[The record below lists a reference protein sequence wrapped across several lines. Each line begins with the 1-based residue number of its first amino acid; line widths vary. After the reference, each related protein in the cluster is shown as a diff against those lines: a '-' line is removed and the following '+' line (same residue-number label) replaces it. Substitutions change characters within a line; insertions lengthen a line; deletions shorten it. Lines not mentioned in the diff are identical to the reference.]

1 MTQAVNLANFAN
13 SVDSSGGVAPTVLN
27 AAVPITKGG
36 TGQATASAARTA
48 LGVDYTTIFNII
60 YPVGSIYSNATNGT
74 NPATLLGF
82 GTWVSLGAARTL
94 VGYSSGD
101 PLFGTAGNTG
111 GSRDAITVS
120 HTHTL
125 SGLTTGSAG
134 AHSHVTYWNYYDGGA
149 GTGLIDP
156 VNPGTGTYQVP
167 TNTAGAHTH
176 TLSGDI
182 ASTGSSGTNANLQP
196 YLVVYMWQRTA

>member
-13 SVDSSGGVAPTVLN
+13 NVDSSGGVSPSVLN
-27 AAVPITKGG
+27 TAVPITKGG

-48 LGVDYTTIFNII
+48 LGVDYGTIFGLI
-60 YPVGSIYSNATNGT
+60 YPIGSIYSNATNGA
-74 NPATLLGF
+74 NPGTLLGF
-82 GTWVSLGAARTL
+82 GTWTSLGAARTL

-111 GSRDAITVS
+111 GSRDSIVVT

-125 SGLTTGSAG
+125 TGLTTNSAG
-134 AHSHVTYWNYYDGGA
+134 DHSHYTSWTYYTGGA
-149 GTGLIDP
+149 GSGLIDP
-156 VNPGTGTYQVP
+156 VNPGSGTYQVP

-176 TLSGDI
+176 SLSGDI
-182 ASTGSSGTNANLQP
+182 ASAGQSGTNANLPP

>member
-13 SVDSSGGVAPTVLN
+13 SLDSSGGVAPTVLN

-111 GSRDAITVS
+111 GSRDAITVT

-125 SGLTTGSAG
+125 SGLTTDSAG
-134 AHSHVTYWNYYDGGA
+134 AHNHNTLWTYYSGGA
-149 GTGLIDP
+149 GSGLIDP
-156 VNPGTGTYQVP
+156 VNPGSGTYGVP
-167 TNTAGAHTH
+167 TTTNGAHTH
-176 TLSGDI
+176 NLSGNI
-182 ASTGSSGTNANLQP
+182 ASAGQSGTDANLQP